1 MDPSPSPSF
10 SGRSPTLFLGL
21 GPKTELPRYYFDL
34 HTGTEWDWLPREL
47 FKRALLLNITKL
59 YYILNNPFRMA
70 AVVGVQH
77 GITGISW
84 PHMATLYGMTEIRT
98 FSVYAWVY
106 RATHS

>member
-1 MDPSPSPSF
+1 
-10 SGRSPTLFLGL
+10 LFLGL
-21 GPKTELPRYYFDL
+21 GLKTELPRYYFDL
-34 HTGTEWDWLPREL
+34 HTGTEWDWLPREF

-59 YYILNNPFRMA
+59 YSILNNPFRMA

-77 GITGISW
+77 GITG
-84 PHMATLYGMTEIRT
+84 MTEIRT